1 MNVKL
6 KIYFVDDTGD
16 QFMGIG
22 VYWLLLGIKKYGS
35 IRKSAEDMQ
44 LSYGK
49 ALSMLNN
56 LEKTL
61 TRKILN
67 RKRGGDSR
75 EGATLTTTGEKLIS
89 LYDEYQDKVKSFA
102 DYEFAAFRKEF
113 ELLD

>member
-1 MNVKL
+1 M
-6 KIYFVDDTGD
+6 D
-16 QFMGIG
+16 QF
-22 VYWLLLGIKKYGS
+22 VRLLRICSFPTLKHFLCLTISK
-35 IRKSAEDMQ
+35 
-44 LSYGK
+44 
-49 ALSMLNN
+49 
-56 LEKTL
+56 KTL
-61 TRKILN
+61 KRKILN